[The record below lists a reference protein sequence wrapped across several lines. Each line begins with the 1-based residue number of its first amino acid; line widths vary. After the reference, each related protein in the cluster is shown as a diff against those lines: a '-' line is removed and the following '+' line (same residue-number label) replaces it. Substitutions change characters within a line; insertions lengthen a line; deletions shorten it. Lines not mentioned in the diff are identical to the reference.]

1 MRSAAVPPSPSAVR
15 VPRWVS
21 GGVWLIAVALLTLIP
36 NQFEA
41 DRIARL
47 TWSCLFCGDR
57 GVSDAILNVCLF
69 VPLGLVLQSRRRPV
83 VMALLVGLG
92 ISILIESAQLI
103 LPGRHSSLADL
114 VWNATGAGVGAALL
128 VPIGARVAGTSR
140 GLGIAVG
147 AGVAL
152 LFCAAGYLVTPHFT
166 DEPYWGQWTPDLGW
180 MPQYEGEVLSA
191 ELNGRAFW
199 SRRLEMPMPHRDLF
213 LGEWKLEGE
222 IVVGAPPEGVSPIL
236 SVYDGNQ
243 QEILLLGAHD
253 QALVFRPR
261 LVARRLGLDAPD
273 IRIIDAFQTF
283 SAGDTVTISAA
294 VSGEDVCLRLGPTE
308 RCEVGITPGRTWGL
322 LLYLEGPPEDVRV
335 IIDLLWVAM
344 LFALIGLAARSR
356 AEVSWGGSIG
366 GAGLAVSVAFTPL
379 IAVTAPQLVAGVLGL
394 LSGRAVGRWLE
405 WYLRPAP

>member
-1 MRSAAVPPSPSAVR
+1 MRSAAFPPSHSAMTALRPAVA
-15 VPRWVS
+15 V
-21 GGVWLIAVALLTLIP
+21 VWLIAVALLTLIP

-69 VPLGLVLQSRRRPV
+69 VPLGMILTFRRRPV
-83 VMALLVGLG
+83 VMAALVGLAL
-92 ISILIESAQLI
+92 SILIESAQLM

-128 VPIGARVAGTSR
+128 VPIGARVAGTGRSL
-140 GLGIAVG
+140 GLAVG
-147 AGVAL
+147 AAVAL
-152 LFCAAGYLVTPHFT
+152 LFCTAGYLVTPHFT
-166 DEPYWGQWTPDLGW
+166 DEAYWGQWTPDLGW

-191 ELNGRAFW
+191 ELNGGAFW

-213 LGEWKLEGE
+213 LGDWQLEGE
-222 IVVGAPPEGVSPIL
+222 IVVGAPPGGVSPIL

-261 LVARRLGLDAPD
+261 LLARRLGFDAPD
-273 IRIIDAFQTF
+273 IRVTGAFDPF
-283 SAGDTVTISAA
+283 SPGDTVTIAAA
-294 VSGEDVCLRLGPTE
+294 VSGEGVCLRLGPTE

-322 LLYLEGPPEDVRV
+322 LLYLEGPPENVRV
-335 IIDLLWVAM
+335 IIDLVWMAM
-344 LFALIGLAARSR
+344 LFALIGYAARTR
-356 AEVSWGGSIG
+356 AELSWGGSIG

-379 IAVTAPQLVAGVLGL
+379 IAVTALQLVASILGL
-394 LSGRAVGRWLE
+394 LSGRAAGRWME
-405 WYLRPAP
+405 RYLRPSP